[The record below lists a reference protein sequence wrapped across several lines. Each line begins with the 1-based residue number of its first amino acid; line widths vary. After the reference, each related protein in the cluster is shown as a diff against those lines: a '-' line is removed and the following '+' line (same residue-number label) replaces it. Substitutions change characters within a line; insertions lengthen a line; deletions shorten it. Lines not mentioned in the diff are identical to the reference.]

1 MLRADPALR
10 ERALERRPEQLVRA
24 TANDRLDAV
33 ALLIELGFDV
43 NAIDRTTPLHV
54 TALHDA
60 ARRGNMAVI
69 RLLVEHGADPDI
81 RDSGYDATPGG
92 WAEHFGMSEAEAY
105 LRARET
111 PTPPG

>member
-10 ERALERRPEQLVRA
+10 ERGIARRPEQVVRA
-24 TANDRLDAV
+24 AANNRLEAV

-54 TALHDA
+54 TALHEA
-60 ARRGNMAVI
+60 ATRGNMAVI
-69 RLLVEHGADPDI
+69 GLLLEHGADPDI
-81 RDSGYDATPGG
+81 RDSGYDATPAG
-92 WAEHFGMSEAEAY
+92 WAEHFGMSEAEAL

-111 PTPPG
+111 PAPPG